1 MSLSPHGESGLKLY
15 LLYIK
20 GLRAIYLSTFCV
32 KNTSM
37 IYYNHSEEQKRK
49 SDPQNWKGGTEMPM
63 AQENLDIKK
72 AMAYDLLIILQANE
86 GKTYTAE
93 EVVKIIQAYIAGLAQ
108 K

>member
-1 MSLSPHGESGLKLY
+1 MRL
-15 LLYIK
+15 
-20 GLRAIYLSTFCV
+20 C
-32 KNTSM
+32 
-37 IYYNHSEEQKRK
+37 YNKTTVRDGK
-49 SDPQNWKGGTEMPM
+49 QNPNRIPKGGTEMPT

-93 EVVKIIQAYIAGLAQ
+93 EVEKIIQAYIAGLAQ